1 MNGLEKFIK
10 RVKGKSQ
17 RKFLDVY
24 LFYTFLKRQFNRK
37 KITDTSSPC
46 VWLDINGNSY
56 IRFSYMVTKY
66 LEIEGYQVYLKPN
79 LKFLLSLGDPY
90 AKLIIEENKTL
101 FSSKIPKNA
110 IAIFSDKTSEMEQF
124 KFISNDYYSTIFNEP
139 ENSYHVPLGLHP
151 NMYKKGLWNQPI
163 NHANKKLS
171 IFFAGNFDEFEYKR
185 LAKQKKFKMLDRVSL
200 LKLIESL
207 PNSTFPKTY
216 KALLADAKDGQIDI
230 VNQADFRVSEESL
243 RQTIA
248 NYYFFIACP
257 GVVSP
262 LSHNLF
268 EAMSVGA
275 IPIIHQLYA
284 DMFNPKLENYK
295 NAIIYSDNNFADK
308 LKEALEFSTEQA
320 DAMGKNVI
328 DYYNSNS
335 TPKAIVKNLIDPKYK
350 YYFLSAGRTSVNL
363 FKGENA

>member
-1 MNGLEKFIK
+1 MNGLEKFIN

-17 RKFLDVY
+17 RKLLDVL
-24 LFYTFLKRQFNRK
+24 LFSKFLKRQLNK
-37 KITDTSSPC
+37 KKDINSSSPC

-66 LEIEGYQVYLKPN
+66 LELEGYQVYLKPN

-101 FSSKIPKNA
+101 FSSKVPTNA
-110 IAIFSDKTSEMEQF
+110 VAVFSDKTSETDQF

-151 NMYKKGLWNQPI
+151 NMYRKGLWNKPVS
-163 NHANKKLS
+163 HTNKKLS

-216 KALLADAKDGQIDI
+216 NALLNDAKDGQIDI
-230 VNQADFRVSEESL
+230 VNQAYFRVSEEAL

-284 DMFNPKLENYK
+284 DMFNPKLENFK
-295 NAIIYSDNNFADK
+295 NAIIYDDENFVEK
-308 LKEALEFSTEQA
+308 LNEALTFSKEQA
-320 DAMGKNVI
+320 DSMRLNVI
-328 DYYNSNS
+328 NYYNENA
-335 TPKAIVKNLIDPKYK
+335 TPKAIVKNLVDPKYK
-350 YYFLSAGRTSVNL
+350 FYFLSAGRTSVNL
-363 FKGENA
+363 YKGENN